1 MMNSLAAQII
11 DQQVS
16 GIVEKHADVLA
27 GDLRLGSDQAKL
39 RSAAFV
45 FLVARTA
52 FDLAD
57 QDALDGIVDGAND
70 FGVDALYFDPPDGGE
85 LPIVLIQGKYRTSRD
100 AAFPEN
106 GIAQMIDAIDVLFD
120 PERPVTLNRRLTERV
135 EEIRSLVKEGAIPRV
150 TAVAANNGARW
161 TAQAQQRIDNA
172 PEDFREQVT
181 WRYLGAKELVGLL
194 RAPKK
199 IDAELQLIGQAT
211 VETFSFRRALTGRMS
226 VVELARLADRY
237 DNHLFERNIRRYLG
251 FAGHQVNDVVAAT
264 LRSQDERPNFYFYNN
279 GVTIVCSKFRHNAL
293 QRENWSV
300 RVDGM
305 QIVNG
310 GQTART
316 VQQVAHEIGPDNIAE
331 AEVLVRIYEMDRDDD
346 NLGEAITIA
355 TNRQTP
361 AILHD
366 QWANE
371 QSLAMSISRL
381 GYRYRTTCG
390 NREVLA
396 DEFTSTEVAEA
407 VLAAWRLRPY
417 QARFRTR
424 DHFGALYDTIFT
436 KDLNGAQAVVAA
448 LLLRTAEARRRNAP
462 DDAPEFLAYGT
473 RFITML
479 MGRYLL
485 DEMGITIDRLDLH
498 NFMQARQLIVRQSD
512 RYLSRAEHRIDDALE
527 RLFAGRHRMLQLMST
542 AFRRADLVDLL
553 LWDAEAE
560 AMNGQPAVSK
570 IALAA
575 FCREH
580 GIKRLAIFGSAL
592 RDDFGP
598 ESDVDLLVEF
608 QPDRIP
614 GLLGIAGM
622 EMALSGLFDGR
633 KVDLRTPEDLSPYFR
648 QDVLAVA
655 EDQYVQ
661 E

>member
-1 MMNSLAAQII
+1 MNSLAAQII

-85 LPIVLIQGKYRTSRD
+85 LPIVLIQGKYRTSLSGD

-181 WRYLGAKELVGLL
+181 WRYLGAKELLAML
-194 RAPKK
+194 QARKP
-199 IDAELQLIGQAT
+199 IDAELRFVGQAT
-211 VETFSFRRALTGRMS
+211 VETFAFRRVLTGRMS
-226 VVELARLADRY
+226 VSELARLTDRY
-237 DNHLFERNIRRYLG
+237 DNYLFERNVRRYLG
-251 FAGHQVNDVVAAT
+251 LAGNRVNEAIADT
-264 LRSQDERPNFYFYNN
+264 LRSPNERLNFYFYNN

-300 RVDGM
+300 QVDGM

-316 VQQVAHEIGPDNIAE
+316 VQRIARETGPEDLAA
-331 AEVLVRIYEMDRDDD
+331 AEVLVRIYELENGDDA
-346 NLGEAITIA
+346 LVEAITFA
-355 TNRQTP
+355 TNSQNPVMLRDLRANDRRQQ
-361 AILHD
+361 D
-366 QWANE
+366 
-371 QSLAMSISRL
+371 LATSIAGL
-381 GYRYRTTCG
+381 GYRYLTK
-390 NREVLA
+390 REDRAVTG
-396 DEFTSTEVAEA
+396 DEITSAVVAEA
-407 VLAAWRLRPY
+407 VLAVWRRRPH
-417 QARFRTR
+417 QARFRGR
-424 DHFGALYDTIFT
+424 QHFGALYDTIFT
-436 KDLNGAQAVVAA
+436 KDLNGAQTVVAV

-462 DDAPEFLAYGT
+462 DDAPEFLAYGS
-473 RFITML
+473 RFIAML
-479 MGRYLL
+479 MGRFLL
-485 DEMGITIDRLDLH
+485 EDMGIALDALDH
-498 NFMQARQLIVRQSD
+498 RNFEQARQLIDQRSD
-512 RYLSRAEHRIDDALE
+512 RYLSLAEHRIDDTLE
-527 RLFAGRHRMLQLMST
+527 RLFAGRHRRLQLMST

-553 LWDAEAE
+553 LRDAEAT
-560 AMNGQPAVSK
+560 
-570 IALAA
+570 
-575 FCREH
+575 R
-580 GIKRLAIFGSAL
+580 
-592 RDDFGP
+592 
-598 ESDVDLLVEF
+598 
-608 QPDRIP
+608 
-614 GLLGIAGM
+614 
-622 EMALSGLFDGR
+622 
-633 KVDLRTPEDLSPYFR
+633 
-648 QDVLAVA
+648 
-655 EDQYVQ
+655 
-661 E
+661 